1 MTIPISRRHSMVAR
15 EVSATSNMD
24 RQSLNMQVEVL
35 MMLMAKPLFALSI
48 ADRRRSR
55 EEEDE
60 EEYVPSPVRYV
71 APADVACPMQALV
84 PDP

>member
-1 MTIPISRRHSMVAR
+1 MIIPILRHYSTVAR
-15 EVSATSNMD
+15 EVSAASTW
-24 RQSLNMQVEVL
+24 QVEVL
-35 MMLMAKPLFALSI
+35 MLLMADLLCLFSI

-71 APADVACPMQALV
+71 APSCCRLATAGPR

>member
-1 MTIPISRRHSMVAR
+1 
-15 EVSATSNMD
+15 
-24 RQSLNMQVEVL
+24 

-71 APADVACPMQALV
+71 ALSCGRLPNAGPG
-84 PDP
+84 P